1 VQAET
6 DTLTL
11 RVWWCNKGH
20 WLSAVISFDL
30 SDHVKWRKR
39 PEMLS
44 VWFCTKAVGSK
55 LQLFQS
61 LSVKCLASILKKHVH
76 FV

>member
-1 VQAET
+1 VQTDT

-11 RVWWCNKGH
+11 RVWWCNKQH

-44 VWFCTKAVGSK
+44 VWFCTK
-55 LQLFQS
+55 QS
-61 LSVKCLASILKKHVH
+61 VASCSY
-76 FV
+76 FSPWA